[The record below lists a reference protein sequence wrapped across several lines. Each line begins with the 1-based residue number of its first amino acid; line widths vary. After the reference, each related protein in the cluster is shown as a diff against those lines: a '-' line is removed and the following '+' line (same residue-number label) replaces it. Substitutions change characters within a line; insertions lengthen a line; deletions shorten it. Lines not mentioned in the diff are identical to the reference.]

1 MPVSFEVATT
11 PNDLVQILDLQRL
24 NHATTLSA
32 DDAARD
38 GFVTVKHTLELLTKM
53 NASVPQVI
61 AKDNDTVVG
70 YALVMLR
77 SFESMIP
84 VLQPMFERL
93 SGISVGAKRVTDH
106 TFYVMGQICV
116 DANYRG
122 QGVFDGLY
130 KKHRELYSRDYQ
142 LCVTSVATRN
152 HRSMRAHKRVGFK
165 TVQTFRD
172 ATDEWNI
179 LVWDWTHFQ
188 IKL

>member
-11 PNDLVQILDLQRL
+11 PNDLNQILELQRL

-38 GFVTVKHTLELLTKM
+38 GFVTVKHTLELLAKM
-53 NASVPQVI
+53 NIAAPQVI
-61 AKDNDTVVG
+61 AKDNGAVVG

-84 VLQPMFERL
+84 VLQPMFQRL
-93 SGISVGAKRVTDH
+93 SGIQREGKSITDH

-122 QGVFDGLY
+122 QGLFDGLY
-130 KKHRELYSRDYQ
+130 EKHRQLYSGDYK
-142 LCVTSVATRN
+142 LCITSVATRN
-152 HRSMRAHKRVGFK
+152 HRSMRAHERVGFK

-179 LVWDWTHFQ
+179 LVWEWNTFRN
-188 IKL
+188 

>member
-1 MPVSFEVATT
+1 MPVSFEVATS
-11 PNDLVQILDLQRL
+11 PQDLEQILKLQKL
-24 NHATTLSA
+24 NHAAALSPEE
-32 DDAARD
+32 AARE
-38 GFVTVKHTLELLTKM
+38 GFVTVQHTFELLTKM
-53 NASVPQVI
+53 NAAAPQVI
-61 AKDNDTVVG
+61 AKGNGAVVG

-93 SGISVGAKRVTDH
+93 SGIIYHGKKITDY

-116 DANYRG
+116 DATYRG

-130 KKHRELYSRDYQ
+130 HKHRELYSGDYE
-142 LCVTSVATRN
+142 LCITSVATRN
-152 HRSMRAHKRVGFK
+152 LRSMRAHERVGFK

-179 LVWDWTHFQ
+179 LVWDLV
-188 IKL
+188 KE